1 MGRSKAKPKR
11 NARSEKDEEEK
22 QQENSF
28 ICSSSSSS
36 SYYKTNHKNTKDK
49 EHAIEQNESSSSI
62 GTSHRINDN
71 DNDNALELVDSD
83 SEVEEFA
90 ANTSTAAS
98 AAGGVPAKKRKR
110 LRKMN
115 HDRDNCTKN
124 ILDVTEEKKE
134 DEGDNRNDG
143 SPSTMDFHGDGD
155 GDGDATPKEQDN
167 LSASLEAKK
176 PDPELEIIKCNRKQC
191 KTILKIPK
199 HSQMLQNRY
208 GHPTNNNSDPLGN
221 RILRAFQLPDTS
233 IEAESVSPSEIM
245 ASIYPILDQN
255 TAIQI
260 MTHYAKKKK
269 IKIDWGPILPT
280 LEHGLLLIE
289 MQQYTPSS
297 TNVHHVM
304 IRFILTQKA
313 FQQCS
318 PYSLPRKVPL
328 RRIKG
333 QKKINSKF
341 MACIFQEALGTLY
354 YDNSFLEELLP
365 FDISYKARLGQKRS
379 KGGLKGRD
387 GVKKEQVD
395 DITAKIVY
403 KVVDNVHS
411 HRFEKSATGDMAAAT
426 ETPNASVQHRGA
438 GSANISELECDP
450 FLLSN
455 ANETRSHCGQ
465 AKIPGL
471 VPKLRNYQAAAVA
484 WMLQRERGQYE
495 DKGWEL
501 AWVVIHPFQPLT
513 TEADAEVD
521 DTNDAQQCIIGVDDG
536 GDVTPLYRKN
546 GSFHA
551 SSIFYNPFTGWIVD
565 SYDAAKV
572 CTIGNTGVLRGGI
585 LAESMG
591 LGASSKT
598 CCSIVHVLYFV

>member
-36 SYYKTNHKNTKDK
+36 SKTTNQIKDK
-49 EHAIEQNESSSSI
+49 EHAIAQNESSSSSI
-62 GTSHRINDN
+62 ITTQRI
-71 DNDNALELVDSD
+71 NDNALELVDSD

-90 ANTSTAAS
+90 ANTSKAS
-98 AAGGVPAKKRKR
+98 GGVPKKRKR

-115 HDRDNCTKN
+115 HDRDNCTQN
-124 ILDVTEEKKE
+124 LLDAAEEKKE

-143 SPSTMDFHGDGD
+143 SPSTMDLHGD
-155 GDGDATPKEQDN
+155 GDGDATPKESDN
-167 LSASLEAKK
+167 SSASLEAKK
-176 PDPELEIIKCNRKQC
+176 PDPELEILKCNRKQC
-191 KTILKIPK
+191 KTILKLPR
-199 HSQMLQNRY
+199 HSQVLQNRY
-208 GHPTNNNSDPLGN
+208 GHPPHNNSDPLGT

-233 IEAESVSPSEIM
+233 IEAETVSPSEIM
-245 ASIYPILDQN
+245 ASIYPIQDQN

-318 PYSLPRKVPL
+318 PYNLPRKVPL

-333 QKKINSKF
+333 QKKINFKF

-354 YDNSFLEELLP
+354 YDNCFLEELLP
-365 FDISYKARLGQKRS
+365 FDISYKARLGHKRS
-379 KGGLKGRD
+379 KGGLN
-387 GVKKEQVD
+387 GVKKEQVE
-395 DITAKIVY
+395 DITAKTVY

-411 HRFEKSATGDMAAAT
+411 HRFENSLTADLVAAT
-426 ETPNASVQHRGA
+426 QTTDYNADVNASVQHEGA
-438 GSANISELECDP
+438 SSVNTSEMECDP
-450 FLLSN
+450 FLSSN
-455 ANETRSHCGQ
+455 ANKTSYCGQ
-465 AKIPGL
+465 ANIPGL
-471 VPKLRNYQAAAVA
+471 VPKLRKYQEAAVA

-501 AWVVIHPFQPLT
+501 AWVVIHPCQPLT
-513 TEADAEVD
+513 TEVDAEVD
-521 DTNDAQQCIIGVDDG
+521 DTNDAQRCITGMDDG
-536 GDVTPLYRKN
+536 GDVTPLYRNK
-546 GSFHA
+546 GSYPA

-565 SYDAAKV
+565 SYEAAKV

-598 CCSIVHVLYFV
+598 SCKMNYCTRTVICLIFFIY